1 MQQAKERMTRDVCAD
16 GFSVKNAQKR
26 GGTSGAISAAGKKNC
41 TKKTVSLTERKRR
54 KRRKRRI
61 RQAKRITALAVLL
74 LIAAG
79 AVTGIATGIRA
90 IAGAVSEKGTKEIRA
105 ETPEIQEVDVVAE
118 EMKLY
123 GCELYGIY
131 EYPFNTMSQDWGADD
146 VEGFYYH
153 EISDEA
159 KAAGG
164 TMPVIMQVY
173 TYIVCKQY
181 GVDYEM
187 VFALIERESM
197 CRWDIVGD
205 DGESAGYMQI
215 QGRWHQDRMERLG
228 VSDLKNPFQNV
239 RVGVDYLAEL
249 QERTDGNNMDTL
261 AAYNYGYA
269 GAKRCLWD
277 KGVHEY
283 SYNTEIMERAQELK
297 QETAAGRAVT
307 EE

>member
-1 MQQAKERMTRDVCAD
+1 MQQGKERMTRDVCAD
-16 GFSVKNAQKR
+16 NFSAEYARLAEK
-26 GGTSGAISAAGKKNC
+26 
-41 TKKTVSLTERKRR
+41 KRR
-54 KRRKRRI
+54 KRRRRRI

-79 AVTGIATGIRA
+79 AVAGIVMGIGA
-90 IAGAVSEKGTKEIRA
+90 IAGASPKKGTKEI
-105 ETPEIQEVDVVAE
+105 ETETLEIQEVDVVAE

-123 GCELYGIY
+123 GCELYGNY
-131 EYPFNTMSQDWGADD
+131 EYPFNTMSQDWGAED

-159 KAAGG
+159 QASGG

-187 VFALIERESM
+187 VFALIEQESA
-197 CRWDIVGD
+197 CRWDVTGD
-205 DGESAGYMQI
+205 DGESTGYMQI

-228 VSDLKNPFQNV
+228 VSDLKNPFQNI

-249 QERTDGNNMDTL
+249 QERTDGNNIDTL

-297 QETAAGRAVT
+297 QETATGRAVAK
-307 EE
+307 E